1 LGTPGAL
8 QASLQRAD
16 RAVRERVTA
25 ARVGQAERFKGTR
38 LLANA
43 DKGPAEVRRH
53 CQRDGAVKH
62 TIYDGIAFCLFV
74 LLGQSPDAR

>member
-25 ARVGQAERFKGTR
+25 ARVGQAERFKGT
-38 LLANA
+38 LLLTNA
-43 DKGPAEVRRH
+43 DMGLAEVR
-53 CQRDGAVKH
+53 
-62 TIYDGIAFCLFV
+62 
-74 LLGQSPDAR
+74 